1 MGLPTVQR
9 QLYDQ
14 SGNINAVQ
22 GVGSISFQA
31 VLNATTLCMTE
42 VQAQGVTLTY
52 GSASAALNLAVLG
65 TFDVSA
71 KFQSAI
77 NNMFSKIE
85 DQVTTKIDD
94 MALPKCK
101 ARSS

>member
-1 MGLPTVQR
+1 MGISAVQR
-9 QLYDQ
+9 QLYDV
-14 SGNINAVQ
+14 SGNITAVQ

-31 VLNATTLCMTE
+31 VWNVTTFCMTE
-42 VQAQGVTLTY
+42 VQARGVTLTY

-77 NNMFSKIE
+77 NSMLPKIE
-85 DQVTTKIDD
+85 DTVTTMIDD
-94 MALPKCK
+94 MPMPQCK
-101 ARSS
+101 ARRS